1 MKKQW
6 IDLRSDTVTRPSEGM
21 LQAMMQ
27 ARVGDDVF
35 GEDPTVAELEQTLAD
50 MFGMEAGIFTPS
62 GTMANQIAIKLHT
75 RPGDEVICDETAHVY
90 LFEAGG
96 IAFNSGC
103 SVRLLKGDR
112 GRFTLQQVQE
122 ALTDPNNY
130 HMAVSR
136 LVVAENTSNKGGGSL
151 WNIEE
156 LRRISSFTH
165 QIGLGFHLDGA
176 RLFNAM
182 VFNGTQPTDYGAIFD
197 TISICLSKGLGT
209 PVGSVLLGTKHD
221 ITRARR
227 IRKVLGGGMRQA
239 GYLAA
244 AGLYALKN
252 NIPLLKEDFR
262 RAQTLEKALSE
273 LRFVDEVFPVESNIL
288 IFRLKDSMPAD
299 RFLNYLKVYNILALT
314 FGPQTIRFVTHLDFT
329 DNMLDQVIKVLLE
342 LNQQPWG

>member
-1 MKKQW
+1 MEQQW

-21 LQAMMQ
+21 LRAMMQ

-35 GEDPTVAELEQTLAD
+35 GEDPTVTELEQTLAG

-112 GRFTLQQVQE
+112 GRFTREQVEE
-122 ALTDPNNY
+122 ALNAPDNY
-130 HMAVSR
+130 HLPQSR
-136 LVVAENTSNKGGGSL
+136 LVVAENTSNKGGGSVWSL
-151 WNIEE
+151 NE
-156 LRRISSFTH
+156 LQRISDFTRKK
-165 QIGLGFHLDGA
+165 GLAFHLDGA

-182 VFNGTQPTDYGAIFD
+182 AWNGTQPGDYGSLFD

-209 PVGSVLLGTKHD
+209 PVGSVLLGNREAISK
-221 ITRARR
+221 ARR

-244 AGLYALKN
+244 AGLYALQH
-252 NIPLLKEDFR
+252 NIPLLKEDLR
-262 RAQTLEKALSE
+262 RAQTLASVIQQLPYVE
-273 LRFVDEVFPVESNIL
+273 EVLPVESNIL
-288 IFRLKDSMPAD
+288 IFRLNNSMPAE
-299 RFLNYLKVYNILALT
+299 RFLDLLKSHNILALT
-314 FGPQTIRFVTHLDFT
+314 FGPQTLRFVTHLDFT
-329 DNMLDQVIKVLLE
+329 DEMLEKVLRVLE
-342 LNQQPWG
+342 EIQP

>member
-1 MKKQW
+1 MEKIW
-6 IDLRSDTVTRPSEGM
+6 IDLRSDTVTRPSMGM
-21 LQAMMQ
+21 LKAMME

-35 GEDPTVAELEQTLAD
+35 GEDPTVAELENTLAQ

-103 SVRLLKGDR
+103 SVRLLHGDR

-122 ALTDPNNY
+122 ALNAPENY
-130 HMAVSR
+130 HLPVSR
-136 LVVAENTSNKGGGSL
+136 LVVAENTSNKGGGSVWDL
-151 WNIEE
+151 EE
-156 LRRISSFTH
+156 LRRISSFTRSR
-165 QIGLGFHLDGA
+165 GLAFHLDGA

-182 VFNGTQPTDYGAIFD
+182 VWNGTQPTDYGRLFD
-197 TISICLSKGLGT
+197 TLSICLSKGLGA
-209 PVGSVLLGTKHD
+209 PVGSVLLGSKEI

-227 IRKVLGGGMRQA
+227 IRKVLGGGMRQV

-252 NIPLLKEDFR
+252 NISLLTEDLR
-262 RAQTLEKALSE
+262 RAQVLGHALGQLDYVE
-273 LRFVDEVFPVESNIL
+273 FVYPVESNIL
-288 IFRLKDSMPAD
+288 IFKLKDDLPAD
-299 RFLNYLKVYNILALT
+299 KFLNHLVNNDILALT

-329 DNMLDQVIKVLLE
+329 DSMLEKVILILRNFKRD
-342 LNQQPWG
+342 